1 MKKNNNVWNSNNIMN
16 YCGEVPSNYSTNRPY
31 LENSAECTSHNP
43 NYMSQ
48 SGEGYVVTSSYE
60 VQMYLARK
68 RQEKMAARKR
78 RNRIKIAFGIL
89 ALLILLV
96 VVFVF
101 VMT

>member
-1 MKKNNNVWNSNNIMN
+1 MN

-43 NYMSQ
+43 NYMSH
-48 SGEGYVVTSSYE
+48 VLTSSYE

-68 RQEKMAARKR
+68 RQEKMVARKR